1 MMSTG
6 ETHTSESV
14 EQFAKR
20 IFTDLHRAITSHES
34 GALDGNAESV
44 HDMRVA
50 VRRLRVALTNFAVCM
65 PKEDR
70 KRLQSKLENLADA
83 LGGVR
88 DMDVMIAAMKTS
100 MLTRSEQEKTAV
112 AGLIQRLRAR
122 RRRRLRA
129 LMNYLRGEEY
139 ADFKHESSFGLI
151 GSESLSGAE
160 EIQTRAPEAPEPLEV
175 IEEEHGQAA

>member
-1 MMSTG
+1 MNTG
-6 ETHTSESV
+6 ETHTPESV
-14 EQFAKR
+14 EQLAKR
-20 IFTDLHRAITSHES
+20 IFTDLHRAITSHETGS
-34 GALDGNAESV
+34 LDGNVESV

-50 VRRLRVALTNFAVCM
+50 VRRFRVALTNFAVCM
-65 PKEDR
+65 RKEDR

-100 MLTRSEQEKTAV
+100 MLKRSSQEKTAV

-122 RRRRLRA
+122 RRKRLKT
-129 LMNYLRGEEY
+129 LMDYLRGKEY
-139 ADFKHESSFGLI
+139 ADFKHEFSFELI
-151 GSESLSGAE
+151 SSESRSGAE
-160 EIQTRAPEAPEPLEV
+160 VIQPGAPEAPEPLGV